1 MSGILCP
8 NCRKYIGPVEVCPY
22 CRAKVGKAKA
32 YVALK
37 YGSLVIAILGLL
49 LLRQIAV
56 LQGVPFVN
64 INEISS
70 GNNFGYVEV
79 RGIVCETP
87 AYFPEETGSTGSLY
101 FDVDDGTGIITVKS
115 YSSTTKEL
123 LAQNKI
129 PGFGNKVI
137 VRAQVSSSGADL
149 ALVLQSA
156 ECLSI
161 VKEEAE
167 SLTPISDLVTPGGGR
182 FTEYEHLKVLGRV
195 ESYTQYTYATS
206 IKLAD
211 LNESSKNITIWIP
224 QSVPEL
230 TGSGVLNRIY
240 TNMLLEVEGNL
251 EWYEAGKYSGWE
263 IIPATMQDIKE
274 VV

>member
-1 MSGILCP
+1 MPGILCP
-8 NCRKYIGPVEVCPY
+8 NCKKYIGPVESCPY

-32 YVALK
+32 YTALK

-49 LLRQIAV
+49 LLRQIAIF
-56 LQGVPFVN
+56 QGVPFVN
-64 INEISS
+64 INEIGS
-70 GNNFGYVEV
+70 GNNFGYVEI

-87 AYFPEETGSTGSLY
+87 AYFPEETTSSGSLY

-115 YSSTTKEL
+115 YSSTTKDL

-129 PGFGNKVI
+129 PGFGNKVV
-137 VRAQVSSSGADL
+137 VRAQVSSSATDTSL
-149 ALVLQSA
+149 ILQSA

-161 VKEEAE
+161 VEEKAE
-167 SLTPISDLVTPGGGR
+167 SLTSISDLVTPEGGR
-182 FTEYEHLKVLGRV
+182 FTEYEHLRVLGRV
-195 ESYTQYTYATS
+195 ESYTQYAYATS
-206 IKLAD
+206 VKLAD

-224 QSVPEL
+224 QSVLDL
-230 TGSGVLNRIY
+230 TGLGVLNRMY
-240 TNMLLEVEGNL
+240 PHMLLEVEGNL

-263 IIPATMQDIKE
+263 IIPTTMQDIKE